1 MDRQY
6 KFDAVDVALALVAAL
21 VEVLPRLGADLRDQV
36 ERAANSVVLNFGE
49 GNWRMGKDRAYHF
62 RVAGGSANEV
72 DVALRAAVAWRR
84 VSAEEVAQARG
95 LCDRARALSW
105 RLSR

>member
-1 MDRQY
+1 MERQT
-6 KFDAVDVALALVAAL
+6 KFDAVDVAVELVEAL
-21 VEVLPRLGADLRDQV
+21 VEVLPKLGGDLRDQV
-36 ERAANSVVLNFGE
+36 QRAASSVVLNFGE
-49 GNWRMGKDRAYHF
+49 GNWRNGGDRKYHF

-84 VSAEEVAQARG
+84 ATVEEVARARE